1 MKRMLAALLSFALCL
16 ALLLFV
22 RSEPAEPLLHVAL

>member
-1 MKRMLAALLSFALCL
+1 MKRILASLLSFALCL

-22 RSEPAEPLLHVAL
+22 RSEPDEDRKSVV